1 MDIPESPFIYIIAG
15 ILSISSIFSL
25 VFLYKQ
31 KNLTKSINTLSV
43 GILLTIFTSGFMVPS
58 INKDLGY
65 GELCKNG
72 KELALRNGINSYYF
86 YNLKRAQNMD
96 VYLNQI
102 PKELTE
108 KDLNLQQ
115 YKNGILFSKQKI

>member
-1 MDIPESPFIYIIAG
+1 
-15 ILSISSIFSL
+15 
-25 VFLYKQ
+25 
-31 KNLTKSINTLSV
+31 
-43 GILLTIFTSGFMVPS
+43 MVTS

-86 YNLKRAQNMD
+86 YNFKRAQNMD

-115 YKNGILFSKQKI
+115 YKNGILFLKTEDIKNMFSCKKLSMEKKTKILGNILLLFCN